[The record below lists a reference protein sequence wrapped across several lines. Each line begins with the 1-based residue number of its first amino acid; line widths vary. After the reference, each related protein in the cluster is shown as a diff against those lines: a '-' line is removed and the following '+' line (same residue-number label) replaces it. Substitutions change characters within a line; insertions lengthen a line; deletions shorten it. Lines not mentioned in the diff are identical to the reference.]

1 MEITNNEEYIKE
13 MENLVEYSFEV
24 VQEQEKLINTLRKAI
39 KSSEQ
44 GRQYWINNY
53 FYLEEQIME
62 EEKRL
67 GVEINYRRLKLW
79 I

>member
-13 MENLVEYSFEV
+13 MESLVEYSFEV
-24 VQEQEKLINTLRKAI
+24 VQEQEKLINTLKKAI

-53 FYLEEQIME
+53 SYLEEQIME

-67 GVEINYRRLKLW
+67 GVEINYRRLKL
-79 I
+79 